1 MLGLGNSLVTSG
13 ASNEFNII
21 STSPDLWLQF
31 NTGQTTPDSDSDGDT
46 DIQWADSSGNG
57 NNATSANDAKQ
68 GSFSDG
74 AWSSADNQD
83 HLALDSNITLA
94 DDYTIFIVFT
104 VENTA
109 DTFIGGPSTSDFMRF
124 GQGSQSGNPT
134 NVFRSKHSGANAGD
148 ITFDTTPSTG
158 KGMFKISRNANG
170 NELTITQNS
179 TTLCMDAGTVS
190 TNNFIVGKIP
200 SGSSA
205 LADDYLWEVVIYNR
219 AVTAAESALIEADIL
234 TRTSL
239 TAD

>member
-1 MLGLGNSLVTSG
+1 MLGLGNGLTTSG
-13 ASNEFNII
+13 ASSEFNII
-21 STSPDLWLQF
+21 STSPDLWLKF
-31 NTGQTTPDSDSDGDT
+31 NTGQTTLDADSDGDS

-57 NNATSANDAKQ
+57 NDATSTNDTKQ

-74 AWSSADNQD
+74 AWSSADNSD
-83 HLALDSNITLA
+83 HLALDSDMTLSG
-94 DDYTIFIVFT
+94 DYTIFMVFT

-109 DTFIGGPSTSDFMRF
+109 DTFIGGSTTASFMRF
-124 GQGSQSGNPT
+124 GQGSSGGVPT
-134 NVFRSKHSGANAGD
+134 DVFRAKHSGANAGD

-158 KGMFKISRNANG
+158 KGMFKISRLNG
-170 NELTITQNS
+170 DELTITQNS
-179 TTLCMDAGTVS
+179 TTLCMDAGAVS
-190 TNNFIVGKIP
+190 ANDFIVGKIP

-219 AVTAAESALIEADIL
+219 AVTADESAFIEADIL